1 MLRRP
6 PPALLALALT
16 LLSLSLPG
24 CGDDPSLVVPGTDP
38 DEPGASS
45 GGTSSG
51 PAAGGMGT
59 VVVPSGGTAGNTG
72 QGGSGG
78 VCTGDGCT
86 GLTCGN
92 SVVDDGEVCDDGNA
106 RAGDGCSG
114 LCRVEPNFECEEPGE
129 PCVSTVACG
138 DSEVSGAEACD
149 DGNDEPDDGCDADC
163 QVEEGFACRAPGE
176 ACEPVVNAECG
187 DGAVNFGETCDDGDA
202 ESEDGCSDECQL
214 EPGYR
219 CPSPGDECE
228 LLQFCGD
235 SKLSDEEDCDDGNT
249 TPGDGCT
256 GRCTLEPF
264 FRCPKPGEPCETT
277 IVCGDLEVV
286 GDEACDDGNT
296 RDDDG
301 CAADCKSV
309 EPGYLCPTEGGLGGV
324 CEEATEDVCGDA
336 RISFG
341 EFCDDGNTRDDDG
354 CTAECDVTPGYDC
367 PIAGQLCQLISW
379 CGDGA
384 LNPQNGEQC
393 DDGEDPPEGG
403 DGCSALCVIE
413 DLFDCLV
420 PGEPCVSRVK
430 CGDRKLMGTETC
442 DDGNTTAGD
451 GCNAACQLEE
461 GWTCPPGVRCRA
473 RECGDG
479 IVAGNEQCD
488 DDGTMATD
496 GCSPTCQLEPGFK
509 CEGEPSDCTE
519 TVCGDG
525 EREGTEQCDNDVATG
540 QTPSPFDGCSATCT
554 NEPACGCSGCD
565 DVCGDGMKFANEQC
579 DDGNRSNGDGCDSN
593 CKFEPGYSCSAE
605 VFTDTKPCSSG
616 GGDCLV
622 LPIVYRDFRG
632 HDGGGTCPGS
642 SNASLQNMPHPH
654 FGITPNNALLTGI
667 VQSNICAN
675 GRPVYNTSFSGNT
688 MNGAQ
693 PCAGGAGT
701 LNNAGIS
708 SAFDQWYR
716 DASGVNQRFSGTLEL
731 NSIVGGR
738 FQFDRSSSNPSANS
752 FFPLDGR
759 GFGNL
764 PGYTHNFHFTSEMRY
779 WFIYQGG
786 EEFEFR
792 GDDDVWVFV
801 NGQLVID
808 LGGIH
813 NEWIGLVRLN
823 GSSSQVCVPSERASD
838 DDDPTN
844 NCVPRN
850 IPLTVGN
857 VYEIALF
864 QAERHVTESNYKL
877 TLSNFNVQRTSCESV
892 CGNGVATPDEACD
905 LGEAQNTG
913 EYGGCNEDCTLAPF
927 CGDGELEP
935 DEEDCDNGTN
945 VSTYGSSGDACA
957 PGCVLPPRC
966 GDEIVQGAY
975 EACDEGSDNGR
986 GYGYCGANCQLGPRC
1001 GDGIT
1006 QSPEE
1011 ECDDVRGRVVY
1022 NGTSSSACSA
1032 TCQLKC
1038 GNGVVEAGEQCD
1050 DGDEENTGGYGR
1062 CSETCR
1068 LGPRCGDGIRQANE
1082 GEACD
1087 DGKND
1092 GSYGE
1097 CAPGCELG
1105 PRCGDGE
1112 IQADAGERCDDGD
1125 DNVASGYGEGICTL
1139 QCRPAPYC
1147 GDRAVD
1153 VAHGEACDDGVNDGS
1168 PGSCEVDCSG
1178 WVPLPECGD
1187 GNLDAGEQC
1196 DEGNRNGTASSSC
1209 DARCRN
1215 RCGNGVVDAGEECD
1229 DGVND
1234 GSFGTCNSDCT
1245 LAGYCG
1251 DGNRDAPFE
1260 QCDDGDD
1267 NEDDP
1272 YGRGLCTTQCAF
1284 APFCGDGR
1292 IQAEYGEKCD
1302 GGSGCDRTRCI
1313 YIIPE

>member
-6 PPALLALALT
+6 PSALRLLALVLV
-16 LLSLSLPG
+16 SLGG
-24 CGDDPSLVVPGTDP
+24 CGDDPSLVVPSENPDDP
-38 DEPGASS
+38 NQAQGGMSSNPAS
-45 GGTSSG
+45 
-51 PAAGGMGT
+51 GGMGT
-59 VVVPSGGTAGNTG
+59 VVVPSGGTGATTQ
-72 QGGSGG
+72 QGGAGG
-78 VCTGDGCT
+78 NCTGDDCT

-92 SVVDDGEVCDDGNA
+92 AVVDDGEVCDDGNA
-106 RAGDGCSG
+106 KAGDGCSG
-114 LCRVEPNFECEEPGE
+114 LCRVEPNFECDEPGE

-149 DGNDEPDDGCDADC
+149 DGNAEPDDGCDADC
-163 QVEEGFACRAPGE
+163 QVEKGFACKEPGE
-176 ACEPVVNAECG
+176 ACEPVANAVCG

-202 ESEDGCSDECQL
+202 ESDDGCSDECQL
-214 EPGYR
+214 EPDYR
-219 CPSPGDECE
+219 CPVPGEECE
-228 LLQFCGD
+228 PLQFCGD
-235 SKLSDEEDCDDGNT
+235 GKLSDDEDCDDKNT

-264 FRCPKPGEPCETT
+264 YRCPKPGEPCETT

-296 RDDDG
+296 SADDG

-336 RISFG
+336 IISFG
-341 EFCDDGNTRDDDG
+341 EFCDDGNTKPDDG
-354 CTAECDVTPGYDC
+354 CTAECDVTTGYDC
-367 PIAGQLCQLISW
+367 PVAGQLCELISW
-379 CGDGA
+379 CGDGG
-384 LNPQNGEQC
+384 LNPQNGEEC
-393 DDGEDPPEGG
+393 DDGDDPPVGG

-413 DLFDCLV
+413 DLYDCLV

-430 CGDRKLMGTETC
+430 CGDRKLMATETC
-442 DDGNTTAGD
+442 DDGNTTADD
-451 GCNAACQLEE
+451 GCDDECQIED
-461 GWTCPPGVRCRA
+461 GWICPPGVRCRA

-488 DDGTMATD
+488 DDGTAADD

-509 CEGEPSDCTE
+509 CDGEPSECEPTD
-519 TVCGDG
+519 CGDG
-525 EREGTEQCDNDVATG
+525 AVEGLEPCDDDNFDMG
-540 QTPSPFDGCSATCT
+540 DGCTPFCQI
-554 NEPACGCSGCD
+554 EPVCADANGVRRACNSS
-565 DVCGDGMKFANEQC
+565 CGDGIKFEDDDEQC
-579 DDGNRSNGDGCDSN
+579 DDGNTASGDGCSGPDSPLGA
-593 CKFEPGYSCSAE
+593 CKLEPGYACSE
-605 VFTDTKPCSSG
+605 ITDDPPDSIALPLVLRDFKESHPDFGEALG
-616 GGDCLV
+616 GGDYGL
-622 LPIVYRDFRG
+622 R
-632 HDGGGTCPGS
+632 
-642 SNASLQNMPHPH
+642 
-654 FGITPNNALLTGI
+654 TGI
-667 VQSNICAN
+667 ARATLGTTADGNAFLK
-675 GRPVYNTSFSGNT
+675 PVFG
-688 MNGAQ
+688 G
-693 PCAGGAGT
+693 CAGGADPCGNIAST
-701 LNNAGIS
+701 KAN
-708 SAFDQWYR
+708 FEQWYR
-716 DASGVNQRFSGTLEL
+716 DVPGTNRTILQTMTLGRMGNGQYQVADNTFYPLNGVSQTGWNETLLSGCNTPDEACTGMCTMANQ
-731 NSIVGGR
+731 
-738 FQFDRSSSNPSANS
+738 
-752 FFPLDGR
+752 
-759 GFGNL
+759 
-764 PGYTHNFHFTSEMRY
+764 NFYFTSEVRY
-779 WFIYQGG
+779 WFEYQRGQVLD
-786 EEFEFR
+786 FT
-792 GDDDVWVFV
+792 GDDDVFVFV
-801 NGQLVID
+801 NGRLAVD
-808 LGGIH
+808 LGGVH
-813 NEWIGLVRLN
+813 CPVN
-823 GSSSQVCVPSERASD
+823 GSVTLDAGTEA
-838 DDDPTN
+838 TYG
-844 NCVPRN
+844 
-850 IPLTVGN
+850 LAVGKI
-857 VYEIALF
+857 YEIVVF
-864 QAERHVTESNYKL
+864 QAERHTIQSNYRL
-877 TLSNFNVQRTSCESV
+877 TLGNFLPARTTCEPV
-892 CGNGVATPDEACD
+892 CGNGVVTPDEACD
-905 LGEAQNTG
+905 LGEDENTG
-913 EYGGCNEDCTLAPF
+913 EYGGCNDDCTLAPF
-927 CGDGELEP
+927 CGDGAVEAG
-935 DEEDCDNGTN
+935 EEQCDNGTN
-945 VSTYGSSGDACA
+945 VSTYGTSGNACA
-957 PGCVLPPRC
+957 PGCVRPPRC
-966 GDEIVQGAY
+966 GDEVVQGAY
-975 EACDEGSDNGR
+975 EACDEGSDNGA
-986 GYGYCGANCQLGPRC
+986 GYGHCAANCQLGPRC
-1001 GDGIT
+1001 GDGVT
-1006 QSPEE
+1006 QSPQE

-1038 GNGVVEAGEQCD
+1038 GNGVVDAGEQCD
-1050 DGDEENTGGYGR
+1050 DGEDENTGGYGR

-1112 IQADAGERCDDGD
+1112 VQADAGERCDAGE
-1125 DNVASGYGEGICTL
+1125 DNVASGYGEDICTT

-1178 WVPLPECGD
+1178 WVPLPNCGD

-1196 DEGNRNGTASSSC
+1196 DEGNSNGTANSSC

-1215 RCGNGVVDAGEECD
+1215 RCGNGVVDSGEECD

-1260 QCDDGDD
+1260 QCDEGDD

-1272 YGRGLCTTQCAF
+1272 YGRGLCTTACAF